1 MKTQHFR
8 PGYSKSRG
16 LDKGCMIIR
25 RSILSIAFA
34 ALSIGTALAQPSWY
48 DPTTQSGIEPGS
60 PDFYQHQITGT
71 ITNGGFCDY
80 FAYEDAMYYDSNN
93 GFPNLYANNAN
104 WVNAMNTNF
113 FNIYASGG
121 NINVANPAFMTSYIA
136 NQSYGASLG
145 VNSMTNSSGGYSIFN
160 AFEQNLLAGS
170 NVLIRILDGTNTNQW
185 WNFHV
190 MDAVGFNATNHTIV
204 VLDPDNN
211 MYGGFGLPGV
221 PPNNLVYYTN
231 SEPFPIE
238 SGWGDVGNPT
248 NSLLQAYTV
257 DANGNITDGIYAG
270 TRISNIYA
278 IGPVPEPSVF
288 ALGLASVTIFG
299 AYRLARR
306 KKESAA
312 GRRDG
317 GQPRGQPLR
326 GSRE

>member
-8 PGYSKSRG
+8 PGNNKSRG

-48 DPTTQSGIEPGS
+48 DPTTQSGIQPGS
-60 PDFYQHQITGT
+60 PDFYQHQTEVTAVESIGL
-71 ITNGGFCDY
+71 GGWCFQTA
-80 FAYEDAMYYDSNN
+80 FEDAMYYDSNN
-93 GFPNLYANNAN
+93 GFPNLYTNNVN
-104 WVNAMNTNF
+104 WVDAMSTNLLALINTP
-113 FNIYASGG
+113 S
-121 NINVANPAFMTSYIA
+121 PFMSTYIS
-136 NQSYGASLG
+136 NKNYSSVLGVTTTVNSGASNF
-145 VNSMTNSSGGYSIFN
+145 VFN

-170 NVLIRILDGTNTNQW
+170 NVLIHLIPGTNTNQW
-185 WNFHV
+185 WSDFHV
-190 MDAVGFNATNHTIV
+190 MDAVGFNASNHTIV

-211 MYGGFGLPGV
+211 RYGGFGI
-221 PPNNLVYYTN
+221 PNANSNAFPYNVVNYIN
-231 SEPFPIE
+231 SEPIPIE

-257 DANGNITDGIYAG
+257 DASGNITSGIYAG
-270 TRISNIYA
+270 TQIDGFFA

-317 GQPRGQPLR
+317 GQPRG
-326 GSRE
+326 